1 MVNDTSAKL
10 HANFRQWGGAVSVI
24 SQYDVPYFIKFHQ
37 QAHAAAGALIGG
49 TVDLAMRHF
58 LPMETR
64 AGHVVRIVSAV
75 GVALAVGAI
84 KEHGLD
90 LHARDKEIGP
100 WGIGAGAAAL
110 ACEFVWRF

>member
-1 MVNDTSAKL
+1 MMSDFN
-10 HANFRQWGGAVSVI
+10 
-24 SQYDVPYFIKFHQ
+24 VPYFIKYHQ
-37 QAHAAAGALIGG
+37 QAHAAAGFIIGG

-64 AGHVVRIVSAV
+64 TGRVVRIVSAV
-75 GVALAVGAI
+75 GVAIAAGAI

-110 ACEFVWRF
+110 TCEFVWQW

>member
-1 MVNDTSAKL
+1 MIADWN
-10 HANFRQWGGAVSVI
+10 
-24 SQYDVPYFIKFHQ
+24 VPFLVEHPQ
-37 QAHAAAGALIGG
+37 QAHAAAGMLIGG

-58 LPMETR
+58 LPMRTGTGR
-64 AGHVVRIVSAV
+64 VVRVVTAI
-75 GVALAVGAI
+75 GVAIAAGAI

-110 ACEFVWRF
+110 TCEFVWRF